1 MQEETGYYLL
11 DRCSFPDTMSSSKE
25 YTEPCVRGRGE
36 GERERMER
44 GRERGREEKRKREKE
59 EEGEGGGAG
68 ERIISYCVVLSIQW
82 SVTLLSPTHSVEPDE
97 SNARQRA
104 APAVLLLP
112 PFTAFPVDTLNT
124 FTCALLLPSWR
135 EMLRR
140 GQTSNCVEQSL
151 CSKANNKRV
160 VIETRIQRECYYCG
174 GESDSRVCV
183 RCCHLISLANKHP
196 RRSPTIDRCRLKKLR
211 R

>member
-1 MQEETGYYLL
+1 MREKQEKGGE
-11 DRCSFPDTMSSSKE
+11 KE
-25 YTEPCVRGRGE
+25 REDIYTNLGHDEQVATSWIAVASQTQCLVQRNTQNPVCACVCVCGRG
-36 GERERMER
+36 
-44 GRERGREEKRKREKE
+44 
-59 EEGEGGGAG
+59 GGGV
-68 ERIISYCVVLSIQW
+68 SYCVVLSTQR

-140 GQTSNCVEQSL
+140 RQTCVSMQN
-151 CSKANNKRV
+151 KKHYVNNKSRLGYNENIIV
-160 VIETRIQRECYYCG
+160 VGVKVTAEG
-174 GESDSRVCV
+174 ACV
-183 RCCHLISLANKHP
+183 API
-196 RRSPTIDRCRLKKLR
+196 
-211 R
+211 